1 MLRGLAGV
9 MARNVALRY
18 GVLQHYGGGVAG
30 QAALR
35 RVLTSCAVWLRVL
48 RGMVRGARCA
58 VRGVRVR
65 GFSACV
71 QRVRRQSVV
80 RACGR

>member
-1 MLRGLAGV
+1 MWHCGMAYYNITVAGWQGKRRYDVCLR
-9 MARNVALRY
+9 RALYGCGCY
-18 GVLQHYGGGVAG
+18 GV
-30 QAALR
+30 
-35 RVLTSCAVWLRVL
+35 W
-48 RGMVRGARCA
+48 CA

>member
-48 RGMVRGARCA
+48 RGMVRGVR